1 MGDFSLKV
9 AIIGGGTG
17 LSTVLRGLKRYPIDI
32 TAIVTVA
39 DDGGSSGSLRS
50 NFDVPPPG
58 DIRNVLVSLSEVEPL
73 VQELF
78 QYRFEGDTPF
88 AGHPT
93 GNLLI
98 TAMTNITGNFASA
111 IQNLSEVLKVRGRV
125 LPVCNTPLNLCAE
138 LTDGTIVKGESNIP
152 NHKADQRIKRVFF
165 ENPDFKALDEAVQA
179 IMEADLVL
187 LGPGSLYTSV
197 IPNLLLKEIAQAVM
211 STEAECV
218 YCCNIMTQPGETTG
232 YTAADHVKAIE
243 DHVGVDFI
251 SKIIVNDDVVNLNTR
266 QQYKNSE
273 ADIVELDEAALEKM
287 NIEVIKS
294 RLISYNKNGRVRH
307 NEKKVAATIFSL
319 LLDIEELQEG

>member
-1 MGDFSLKV
+1 MGDFNLKV
-9 AIIGGGTG
+9 VVIGGGTG

-50 NFDVPPPG
+50 DFDVPPPG

-78 QYRFEGDTPF
+78 QYRFGSDTQF

-98 TAMTNITGNFASA
+98 TAMTNITGDFASA
-111 IQNLSEVLKVRGRV
+111 IQALSEVLKVRGRV

-138 LTDGTIVKGESNIP
+138 LEDGTIVKGESNIP
-152 NHKADQRIKRVFF
+152 SHNKRIKRVFF
-165 ENPDFKALDEAVQA
+165 ENPNFPALEEAVEA
-179 IMEADLVL
+179 IMEADVVL

-197 IPNLLLKEIAQAVM
+197 IPNLLLKEIAQAVIT
-211 STEAECV
+211 TEAECV

-232 YTAADHVKAIE
+232 YKASDHVKAIE

-251 SKIIVNDDVVNLNTR
+251 SKIIVNDGQVDIGTR
-266 QQYKNSE
+266 EKYIDHAS
-273 ADIVELDEAALEKM
+273 DIVEADEEELTKM
-287 NIEVIKS
+287 NVEIIKS
-294 RLISYNKNGRVRH
+294 RLISYNKAGSVRH
-307 NEKKVAATIFSL
+307 NDKKVAATVFSL
-319 LLDIEELQEG
+319 LLDIEELREG

>member
-1 MGDFSLKV
+1 MGDFNLKV

-88 AGHPT
+88 SGHPT

-138 LTDGTIVKGESNIP
+138 LEDGTVVKGESNIP
-152 NHKADQRIKRVFF
+152 KYEQRIKRVFF
-165 ENPDFKALDEAVQA
+165 ENPNFPALEDAVQA

-197 IPNLLLKEIAQAVM
+197 IPNLLLKEIAQAVI

-232 YTAADHVKAIE
+232 YTAAEHVKAIE
-243 DHVGVDFI
+243 DHIGVDFI
-251 SKIIVNDDVVNLNTR
+251 SKIIVNDGVVEMNTR
-266 QQYKNSE
+266 QKYKNSE
-273 ADIVELDEAALEKM
+273 ADIVELDEETLEQM

-294 RLISYNKNGRVRH
+294 RLISYNKNGSVRH

-319 LLDIEELQEG
+319 LLDIEELREG